1 MGDLESLVQQ
11 SKDAISALIAKPKMV
26 EKLLSKPPFR
36 FLHDIISAITSTTGF
51 AEGLYTEAELDSAGI
66 TDKQAKIDYLEKI
79 FTFIGICKGAPLDV
93 RAGKVVAGLEP
104 ENTNLFLIALAEVA
118 SDASCSSA
126 QALQRFQAG
135 ESPGDGP
142 PARKVRGPPRTF
154 PFPHYLLS
162 SSCLSLS
169 PPLPVSLS
177 PPLSPSL
184 PLSLIFLAHSFFL
197 LYHAHSGTAKA
208 EAKESAGREPEAK
221 AGAKA
226 APFEAK
232 VQEVEQAPERGKS
245 RGGTRGGKPQ
255 SQSADIGLSSP
266 AINLDAE
273 MDRCDG
279 SLAVTQTLLGALI
292 TKPKLSDKLLSKP
305 PFKFLYDI
313 IMEVVRAT
321 GFATGL
327 FSEEECDAAGVS
339 EKNQK
344 LLYLE
349 KIIRVVGVQLNTL
362 VEAKAAKII
371 SGLDAEATN
380 RFLQFLAVAAM
391 HAPDSSSAVRSV
403 LEQLGLPPNAE
414 VSPSTA
420 EAERPSV
427 DDHRA
432 ESKAGPGPAAAT
444 AAPAA
449 AAAPSSKASEPE
461 RREVGLED
469 KGGGGGDDDADPK
482 RSSRPTTARR
492 RPPKVKDGAKEVDRR
507 ETATAAKKA
516 EGIMADGADDDDDE
530 IPDETRLAD
539 DVAETKGAQ
548 GDPQSKLVKD
558 ILGRQ
563 AEQEA
568 ARHGGGSSQAADAA
582 GEEAKGA
589 DETKGGIRL
598 GRLRKTGVEKKGSI
612 STTAVLAEGD
622 IERLRAAVQ
631 VLVQHT
637 GPLGSC
643 LDFLQ
648 EDVGLMTA
656 ELRRW
661 EEEARRYEVRADA
674 ERQRSQEILHP
685 LQAELLDIDEQ
696 VRALHTHMSPSPLPF
711 LHSFNSSS
719 TFPPPLCPRARLSR
733 QIHEQVVRISSTKAN
748 IARNEER
755 LVQLLKLMSSS

>member
-1 MGDLESLVQQ
+1 M
-11 SKDAISALIAKPKMV
+11 
-26 EKLLSKPPFR
+26 
-36 FLHDIISAITSTTGF
+36 
-51 AEGLYTEAELDSAGI
+51 
-66 TDKQAKIDYLEKI
+66 
-79 FTFIGICKGAPLDV
+79 
-93 RAGKVVAGLEP
+93 
-104 ENTNLFLIALAEVA
+104 
-118 SDASCSSA
+118 
-126 QALQRFQAG
+126 
-135 ESPGDGP
+135 
-142 PARKVRGPPRTF
+142 
-154 PFPHYLLS
+154 
-162 SSCLSLS
+162 
-169 PPLPVSLS
+169 
-177 PPLSPSL
+177 
-184 PLSLIFLAHSFFL
+184 
-197 LYHAHSGTAKA
+197 
-208 EAKESAGREPEAK
+208 
-221 AGAKA
+221 
-226 APFEAK
+226 
-232 VQEVEQAPERGKS
+232 QEVEQAPERGKS

-266 AINLDAE
+266 TINLDAE

-279 SLAVTQTLLGALI
+279 SLALTQTLLGALI

-321 GFATGL
+321 GFGAGL
-327 FSEEECDAAGVS
+327 FSEEECDAAAVS

-344 LLYLE
+344 LLFLE

-362 VEAKAAKII
+362 VEAKPSKIVA
-371 SGLDAEATN
+371 GMDAEATN

-391 HAPDSSSAVRSV
+391 HAPDSRNAVRSV
-403 LEQLGLPPNAE
+403 LEQLGLPPNAD
-414 VSPSTA
+414 VLSNTA
-420 EAERPSV
+420 EADRPSV
-427 DDHRA
+427 DDRA
-432 ESKAGPGPAAAT
+432 ESKSAPT
-444 AAPAA
+444 APAA
-449 AAAPSSKASEPE
+449 AAAPSAAPAPSSKAAEPE

-469 KGGGGGDDDADPK
+469 KGGGGGDDEADPK

-516 EGIMADGADDDDDE
+516 EGIMADGAADDDDD

-568 ARHGGGSSQAADAA
+568 ARHGGGGSQAADTA
-582 GEEAKGA
+582 GEETKGG
-589 DETKGGIRL
+589 DENKGGIRL
-598 GRLRKTGVEKKGSI
+598 GRLRKTGVEKKGAV

-696 VRALHTHMSPSPLPF
+696 VRRSTHHLFFLSLLHSPLKRSSPLPP
-711 LHSFNSSS
+711 L
-719 TFPPPLCPRARLSR
+719 PPPSFLFSFTAAHFCL
-733 QIHEQVVRISSTKAN
+733 QIHEQTVRISSTKAN